1 MTIEKELKTLTSEQ
15 KRRHRFDGWLNPDI
29 TFDSPEAE
37 KAYKQK
43 VTRFISTI
51 DLKPPDRVPVLTSA
65 GFFPAYYA
73 GSTLKKVMYDYDE
86 LKRCWMTF
94 LNDFEFDAFPGPGL
108 VLSAR
113 QMELLGHRLHEWPG
127 HGMSDKVATYQYVEG
142 EYMPPEEY
150 DDLIIDPTDYLLRT
164 FLPRTNSNLA
174 GLTQLS
180 PMSPMVGIPNFYFNQ
195 LTNPDIRSAIRT
207 MLDVADEGAKWGQAV
222 RDVGIAAL
230 TRGNP
235 SFYGSISQAPYDMI
249 GDMMR
254 GTRGVMLDMYKR
266 PTQLLEAMD
275 RLVPLAIREGVNG
288 AEKTNC
294 PVVFMPL
301 HKGTGGFMSNAQF
314 EKFYWP
320 SLRRVLMG
328 LIDQGLVPMLFAEGN
343 YVERLEIIQD
353 LPKKS
358 TIWHFETMDMAK
370 AKSILKDVA
379 CIVGNLPVSLLCT
392 GTPEQ
397 VKAESRRLIDTCADG
412 GGYILAGSASMNE
425 GNPDNLRAMMA
436 AAKEYGVY

>member
-1 MTIEKELKTLTSEQ
+1 MKTEKEWKSLSAGQ
-15 KRRHRFDGWLNPDI
+15 KRQLRFEGWLNPDI
-29 TFDSPEAE
+29 TFENPEAE
-37 KAYKQK
+37 KAYKKK
-43 VTRFISTI
+43 VTRFISAI
-51 DLKPPDRVPVLTSA
+51 NLEPPDRVPVLTSS

-73 GSTLKKVMYDYDE
+73 GSTLKKVMYDYEE
-86 LKRCWMTF
+86 LKRCWMVF

-127 HGMSDKVATYQYVEG
+127 HGMGDQVATYQYVEG

-150 DDLIIDPTDYLLRT
+150 EELIVDPTDYLLRT

-174 GLTQLS
+174 GLAQLA

-195 LTNPDIRSAIRT
+195 LTNPDIRAAIRT

-222 RDVGIAAL
+222 RDVSLAAL

-235 SFYGSISQAPYDMI
+235 SFYGSLSQAPYDMI

-254 GTRGVMLDMYKR
+254 GTRGIMLDMYKR
-266 PTQLLEAMD
+266 PTQLLAAMD
-275 RLVPLAIREGVNG
+275 RLVPLAIREGVIG

-320 SLRRVLMG
+320 SLRRVLVG
-328 LIDQGLVPMLFAEGN
+328 LIDEGLVPLLFAEGN
-343 YVERLEIIQD
+343 YVERLEIIRD
-353 LPKKS
+353 LPKGS
-358 TIWHFETMDMAK
+358 TIWYFEDMDMSK
-370 AKSILKDVA
+370 AKSMLKDVA
-379 CIVGNLPVSLLCT
+379 CIAGNLPVSLLCT

-397 VKAESRRLIDTCADG
+397 VKEKSRRLIETCAAG